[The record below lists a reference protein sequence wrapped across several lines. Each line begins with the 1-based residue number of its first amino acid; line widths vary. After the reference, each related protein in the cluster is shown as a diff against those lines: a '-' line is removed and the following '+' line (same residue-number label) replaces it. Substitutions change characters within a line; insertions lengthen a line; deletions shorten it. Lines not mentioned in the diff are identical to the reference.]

1 MHDKKPL
8 RMLPVALFAGALAFA
23 NVSFA
28 QWDPEFM
35 DGKFHPIWNKKD
47 FTNWKAHS
55 SNWGIG
61 FPGTDSATI
70 ELDGKA
76 RPSGGGMTH
85 LIYGKKITGNME
97 ARVVARMPTTSG
109 ANTGFQWRSRCRKA
123 DGTLD
128 NACGGS
134 PWEVCGPQSDM
145 GASYSGDIYN
155 GCTGFYITSSTQ
167 NAPPKKIN
175 NLAACRA
182 STNLKTVAVWNEYGV
197 RIHNDTAWTSIN
209 GINCTRLLLEQASEK
224 SATTQGLISLQYE
237 SAMKVEF
244 KTVELRNLDVVPNG
258 LSTRPVASAF
268 AVRGGV
274 GSVSFAVPEA
284 GKYSVRIADMRG
296 KVVKTHSGTGPVAQA
311 NLPLGASGMYLA
323 EIRSPSGA
331 FTTKFIAD

>member
-1 MHDKKPL
+1 MQTKIRSKML
-8 RMLPVALFAGALAFA
+8 RVAMITGVLSFA
-23 NVSFA
+23 NAGFA

-35 DGKFHPIWNKKD
+35 DGQFHPIWNKKD
-47 FTNWKAHS
+47 FSNWKAHS

-70 ELDGKA
+70 ELDGKS

-85 LIYGKKITGNME
+85 LIYGRKITGNME
-97 ARVVARMPTTSG
+97 ARVVMRMPTTGG

-145 GASYSGDIYN
+145 GASYSGDIFN
-155 GCTGFYITSSTQ
+155 GCKGFYITSGTA
-167 NAPPKKIN
+167 NAPPKKVN
-175 NLAACRA
+175 NLGTCRA
-182 STNLKTVAVWNEYGV
+182 STNLKSVADWNEYGV
-197 RIHNDTAWTSIN
+197 RIFNDTAWTSIN
-209 GINCTRLLLEQASEK
+209 GVNCTKLYLEDPTEK
-224 SATTQGLISLQYE
+224 SATTPGLISLQYE
-237 SAMKVEF
+237 SVMKIEF
-244 KTVELRNLDVVPNG
+244 KTVELKCLGCVTG

-274 GSVSFAVPEA
+274 GSVSFAVPVA

-296 KVVKTHSGTGPVAQA
+296 KVMKTHSGTGPVAQT
-311 NLPLGASGMYLA
+311 NLPLGTAGLFLA
-323 EIRSPSGA
+323 EIRSANGS
-331 FTTKFIAD
+331 FTSKFVAD